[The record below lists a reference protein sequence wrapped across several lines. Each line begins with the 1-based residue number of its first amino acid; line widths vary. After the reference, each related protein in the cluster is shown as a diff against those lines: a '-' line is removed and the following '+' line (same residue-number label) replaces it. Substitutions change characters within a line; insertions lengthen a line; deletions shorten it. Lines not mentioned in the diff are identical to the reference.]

1 MKSYDVFLEYYDMI
15 VRSINNPLEDE
26 VEFLVEDCIKEYKP
40 ETKTILETA
49 CWTWEVAR
57 ELINKWY
64 KVIGLDINEKMLKK
78 AEENLSSPQP
88 SPEGDGVKPELVLAD
103 MTNFDLWKTFD
114 VVLCNY
120 NSICH
125 LLKWEDWQAFFDMAN
140 KHLEKDWLLIF
151 DINTLYEFDSI
162 TSDFAQFYNFGDDT
176 VCLEMQKKDWI
187 YEWLVKIFK
196 KIPHPNPLPKGE
208 GIKQYNLIEEVVREN
223 SFPINKIKKEL
234 KEKWFNILEMID
246 YHYGEVTAQSE
257 RVYFICKKK

>member
-1 MKSYDVFLEYYDMI
+1 MKTYDVFLEYYDKI

-49 CWTWEVAR
+49 CGTWEVAR
-57 ELINKWY
+57 ELKNKWY
-64 KVIGLDINEKMLKK
+64 KVTGLDISEKMLEK
-78 AEENLSSPQP
+78 AEVNLN
-88 SPEGDGVKPELVLAD
+88 KKELVLWN
-103 MTNFDLWKTFD
+103 MTNFDLKKTFD
-114 VVLCNY
+114 TVLCNY

-125 LLKWEDWQAFFDMAN
+125 LLTWKEWQEFFDMTS
-140 KHLEKDWLLIF
+140 KHLEKDGLFIF

-162 TSDFAQFYNFGDDT
+162 TNDFAQFYNFDNDT
-176 VCLEMQKKDWI
+176 VCLEMHKKDWI

-196 KIPHPNPLPKGE
+196 KSEDWEK
-208 GIKQYNLIEEVVREN
+208 KYDLIEEVVKEN

-234 KEKWFNILEMID
+234 KEKGFKIMEMID
-246 YHYGEVTAQSE
+246 YHYWEVTAQSE

>member
-1 MKSYDVFLEYYDMI
+1 MKTYDIFLEYYDKI
-15 VRSINNPLEDE
+15 VRSVNNPLKDE

-57 ELINKWY
+57 KLVVKWY
-64 KVIGLDINEKMLKK
+64 KVTGLDINEKMLEKAKK
-78 AEENLSSPQP
+78 NLDEKS
-88 SPEGDGVKPELVLAD
+88 LVLAD
-103 MTNFDLWKTFD
+103 MTNFDLEKTFD
-114 VVLCNY
+114 AILCNY

-125 LLKWEDWQAFFDMAN
+125 LLKWEDWQAFFDMSY
-140 KHLEKDWLLIF
+140 KHLEKDWLFIF
-151 DINTLYEFDSI
+151 DINTVFEFENI
-162 TSDFAQFYNFGDDT
+162 TRDFAQFYNFWNDT

-187 YEWLVKIFK
+187 FEWLVKIFK
-196 KIPHPNPLPKGE
+196 KSE
-208 GIKQYNLIEEVVREN
+208 DWRYDLIEEVIKEN

-234 KEKWFNILEMID
+234 KEKWFKLLEMLD

>member
-1 MKSYDVFLEYYDMI
+1 MKTYDIFLEYYDRI

-26 VEFLVEDCIKEYKP
+26 VEFLVEDCIVEYKP
-40 ETKTILETA
+40 ETKSILELA
-49 CWTWEVAR
+49 CGTWEVAR
-57 ELINKWY
+57 ELVEKKY
-64 KVIGLDINEKMLKK
+64 KVTGLDISEKMLKK
-78 AEENLSSPQP
+78 AEANIEKK
-88 SPEGDGVKPELVLAD
+88 DLVLWD
-103 MTNFDLWKTFD
+103 MTDFNLWKTFD
-114 VVLCNY
+114 TILCNY

-125 LLKWEDWQAFFDMAN
+125 LLKWEQWQDFFTMSAN
-140 KHLEKDWLLIF
+140 HLEKDWLLIF

-162 TSDFAQFYNFGDDT
+162 TSDFSQFYNFENDT

-196 KIPHPNPLPKGE
+196 KSSDWK
-208 GIKQYNLIEEVVREN
+208 YDLIEEVVKEN

-234 KEKWFNILEMID
+234 KDKWFKILEMID

>member
-1 MKSYDVFLEYYDMI
+1 MKTYDVFLEYYDKI

-26 VEFLVEDCIKEYKP
+26 VEFLIEDCIKEYKP

-49 CWTWEVAR
+49 CGTGEVAR
-57 ELINKWY
+57 ELVKNKY
-64 KVIGLDINEKMLKK
+64 KVTGLDISEKMLEK
-78 AEENLSSPQP
+78 AEKNLSKK
-88 SPEGDGVKPELVLAD
+88 DLVLAD
-103 MTNFDLWKTFD
+103 MTDYDLWKTFD
-114 VVLCNY
+114 TVLCNY

-125 LLKWEDWQAFFDMAN
+125 LLKWEDWQKFFEMSS

-151 DINTLYEFDSI
+151 DINTLYEFDNI
-162 TSDFAQFYNFGDDT
+162 TNDFAQFYNFDDDT

-196 KIPHPNPLPKGE
+196 KSNDWR
-208 GIKQYNLIEEVVREN
+208 YDLIEEVVKEN

-234 KEKWFNILEMID
+234 KEQWFKIMEMMD

-257 RVYFICKKK
+257 RVYFVCKKIK